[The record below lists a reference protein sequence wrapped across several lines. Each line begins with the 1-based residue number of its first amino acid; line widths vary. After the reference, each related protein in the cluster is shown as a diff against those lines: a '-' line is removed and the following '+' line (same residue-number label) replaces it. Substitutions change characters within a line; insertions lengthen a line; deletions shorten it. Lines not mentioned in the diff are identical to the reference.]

1 MVSVTVMPTA
11 AGCGGHPARD
21 AGVDTSLPTAVL
33 DFFRRGAAVGHA
45 DDSATSLIEVLKKPA
60 A

>member
-1 MVSVTVMPTA
+1 MPTA

-33 DFFRRGAAVGHA
+33 EIFRRGAAVGHA